1 MLPTPSPC
9 GPPAP
14 ARAWGELGAVHT
26 GSQFPR
32 CCALCS
38 VNRTGHLRGPGP
50 DPSCTRGSQGKCCWP
65 LPSSG
70 PGRAVGAGSRCPA
83 PPLGAQAPGSS
94 LGSPLRCCLSVV
106 GLNGACSLR
115 CLDSLGFF
123 SCCCCEGTR
132 GDRVGGLRGAGAAPH
147 LCDGVVTPP
156 SRRSMCGAQRP
167 APPPTRLA
175 GGRPSGGGRA
185 GGLQDTRAGPASC
198 SAARQ
203 ACGSLTAELLFRP
216 AWGTARP
223 PRGSAWPGGAS
234 VQRALLE
241 PRWEPGGLPP
251 GSSPAPSGRHV
262 WQLPVICVLRTLSGS
277 RLDQKWLESLGEGQ
291 AFPGW
296 VAAFVGGSL
305 GPPPPPRAPEET
317 QRWVDRWTAG
327 P

>member
-1 MLPTPSPC
+1 MPCSTAWCPGPRQLSREPTPLLSLSSWFKWRLLS
-9 GPPAP
+9 AL
-14 ARAWGELGAVHT
+14 LG
-26 GSQFPR
+26 Q
-32 CCALCS
+32 S
-38 VNRTGHLRGPGP
+38 VFFFLLMLGRDPG
-50 DPSCTRGSQGKCCWP
+50 
-65 LPSSG
+65 
-70 PGRAVGAGSRCPA
+70 V
-83 PPLGAQAPGSS
+83 
-94 LGSPLRCCLSVV
+94 
-106 GLNGACSLR
+106 
-115 CLDSLGFF
+115 
-123 SCCCCEGTR
+123 
-132 GDRVGGLRGAGAAPH
+132 RVGGLRGAGAAPH

-241 PRWEPGGLPP
+241 PCWEPGGRPP

-305 GPPPPPRAPEET
+305 GPPHTESPRGDAEVGG
-317 QRWVDRWTAG
+317 QVDGRPLMSPSTMASSG
-327 P
+327 QGRGV